1 MLTRYQVLKIL
12 MEYTSDEYIISNI
25 GIPSKELYDVKD
37 RKENF
42 YMLGSMGLASS
53 IGLGVALGKA
63 HKNDKKTIII
73 DGDGSVLMNMGSL
86 STIGYTKP
94 KNMLLI
100 IIDNCAYGS
109 TGNQSTQC
117 ISTDLEMVAKGCK
130 IDAETLV
137 KEKEIRKT
145 LSALMNE
152 KETKVLVIKTRPHNE
167 KVKNIELDP
176 VIIKERFMES
186 ICSK

>member
-12 MEYTSDEYIISNI
+12 MEYVTDEYIISNI
-25 GIPSKELYDVKD
+25 GIPSKELHDIND
-37 RKENF
+37 RSENF

-53 IGLGVALGKA
+53 IGLGLALGKA
-63 HKNDKKTIII
+63 YENDKKTIVI

-130 IDAETLV
+130 IDAKTLV
-137 KEKEIRKT
+137 KEKEIRKMF
-145 LSALMNE
+145 SELMNE
-152 KETKVLVIKTRPHNE
+152 KETKALVIKTRPHNE
-167 KVKNIELDP
+167 KVKNIELEP
-176 VIIKERFMES
+176 VVIKERFMGAVAN
-186 ICSK
+186 K